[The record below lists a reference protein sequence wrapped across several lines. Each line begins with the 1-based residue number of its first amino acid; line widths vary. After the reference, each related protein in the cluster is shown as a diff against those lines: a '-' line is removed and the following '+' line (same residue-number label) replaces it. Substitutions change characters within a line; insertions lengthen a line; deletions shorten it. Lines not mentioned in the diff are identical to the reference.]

1 MTCPCDRVHPVV
13 VPLACCWIALMGG
26 SPPTVAA
33 ADDAAATRRVL
44 TARAGTL
51 DDRAR
56 PHPEI
61 NFVFEK
67 DGKPQDV
74 QHASVD
80 TAVPPRGRL
89 VVWLMGYNDALF
101 QRLNAYG
108 LHAVQPHY
116 ANGWFAVVKPTD
128 RLARGLVRLEAAT
141 GRDVSPQV
149 DIPFPD
155 GMAERTRRFVEWLAQ
170 EHPEGKW
177 SQFLAADGSGIDWS
191 KVCVAGASH
200 GATTAARFAQDVKV
214 DRVVMLCGPRDQDQ
228 DWQAQE
234 SATPAE
240 RFFGFSH
247 VLDGGWSGDHYCR
260 SWELLGLARFGPIVD
275 VDAAAPPYS
284 NTRRLV
290 SAADVGGDAN
300 RAHGAVTP
308 GRASPQSPD
317 GTPRYEP
324 VWRYLFTHPVDAVGA
339 EVPRDPDCRQ
349 DHPLGG

>member
-1 MTCPCDRVHPVV
+1 MPGLQFRRFRRPVM
-13 VPLACCWIALMGG
+13 LAAAAAAAMGG
-26 SPPTVAA
+26 SAARAEPPAA
-33 ADDAAATRRVL
+33 GRRVL
-44 TARAGTL
+44 TARAGEL
-51 DDRAR
+51 DERAR

-61 NFVFEK
+61 DFLLEK
-67 DGKPQDV
+67 DGKPQDL

-80 TAVPPRGRL
+80 PGVPARGRL
-89 VVWLMGYNDALF
+89 VVWLMGYSDPLF
-101 QRLNAYG
+101 QRLNALG

-116 ANGWFAVVKPTD
+116 ANKWFAIVKPTD

-149 DIPFPD
+149 SIPFAD
-155 GMAERTRRFVEWLAQ
+155 GMAERTHRFVRWLAA
-170 EHPEGKW
+170 EHPAGGWE
-177 SQFLAADGSGIDWS
+177 QFLSADGSGIDWS
-191 KVCVAGASH
+191 KACVAGASH
-200 GATTAARFAQDVKV
+200 GATTAARFAQEVRV

-228 DWQAQE
+228 DWQGQP

-275 VDAAAPPYS
+275 VGAAAPPYG

-290 SAADVGGDAN
+290 SVADVGGNAD
-300 RAHGAVTP
+300 RAHSAVTP
-308 GRASPQSPD
+308 GRGSPQAAD
-317 GTPRYEP
+317 GTLLYEP
-324 VWRYLFTHPVDAVGA
+324 VWRYLFTHPVGEVGG
-339 EVPRDPDCRQ
+339 EVPRDPSCRQ

>member
-1 MTCPCDRVHPVV
+1 MNPIRPTHRLPIMSCSCGLVMLVA
-13 VPLACCWIALMGG
+13 PL
-26 SPPTVAA
+26 VAA
-33 ADDAAATRRVL
+33 ADAAAEPTRRVL
-44 TARAGTL
+44 TARASAL
-51 DDRAR
+51 DDRTR

-61 NFVFEK
+61 GFVFEK
-67 DGKPQDV
+67 DGKPQDL

-80 TAVPPRGRL
+80 SAVPARGRL

-116 ANGWFAVVKPTD
+116 ANGWFGIVKPTD

-141 GRDVSPQV
+141 GRDVSDQV

-155 GMAERTRRFVEWLAQ
+155 GMAERTRRFVEWLTQ
-170 EHPEGKW
+170 EHPQGQW
-177 SQFLAADGSGIDWS
+177 AQFLAADGSGIDWS

-200 GATTAARFAQDVKV
+200 GATTAARFALEVPV

-228 DWQAQE
+228 DWQSQP
-234 SATPAE
+234 SATPTE

-260 SWELLGLARFGPIVD
+260 SWELLGLPRFGPIVD
-275 VDAAAPPYS
+275 VDGATPPYS

-308 GRASPQSPD
+308 GRSSPQAPD
-317 GTPRYEP
+317 GTLRYDP
-324 VWRYLFTHPVDAVGA
+324 VWRYLFTHPVEAVGT
-339 EVPRDPDCRQ
+339 EVPRDPDCHH
-349 DHPLGG
+349 DHPLGS

>member
-1 MTCPCDRVHPVV
+1 MSPTRPTHRLPIMSCSCGLVMLLA
-13 VPLACCWIALMGG
+13 PL
-26 SPPTVAA
+26 VA
-33 ADDAAATRRVL
+33 ADDAAAQPTRRVL
-44 TARAGTL
+44 TARASVL

-61 NFVFEK
+61 GFVFEK
-67 DGKPQDV
+67 DGKPQDL

-80 TAVPPRGRL
+80 SAVPARGRL

-116 ANGWFAVVKPTD
+116 ANGWFGIVKPTD

-170 EHPEGKW
+170 EHPRGQW
-177 SQFLAADGSGIDWS
+177 AQFLAADGSGIDWS

-200 GATTAARFAQDVKV
+200 GATTAARFAQEVRC

-228 DWQAQE
+228 DWQSGA

-247 VLDGGWSGDHYCR
+247 VLDDGWIGHHYCR
-260 SWELLGLARFGPIVD
+260 SWEMLGLARFGPIVD
-275 VDAAAPPYS
+275 VDVQGPPYGDS
-284 NTRRLV
+284 RRLI
-290 SAADVGGDAN
+290 SAADVGGDRK
-300 RAHGAVTP
+300 RAHSAVQP
-308 GRASPQSPD
+308 GGGSPRAAD
-317 GTPRYEP
+317 GTFRYEP
-324 VWRYLFTHPVDAVGA
+324 VWRYLFTHPVA
-339 EVPRDPDCRQ
+339 EVGEPVPPDPTCRVAE
-349 DHPLGG
+349 